1 MEEEVMPSLAP
12 DAFTSGDLLGLV
24 AVTTFLVGFST
35 VRLQSSLQEWR
46 GLTSRVVDRLLEQ
59 NAGQDLLPVPIT
71 LRHLGSSS
79 DYEFYVDE
87 VTWLSFFASL
97 ATVGISIALSFD
109 ELQNVTNWS
118 QFHLIQIIHVIIF
131 AIGLVDL
138 LCVKRLSKSELAQS
152 PSAVYRRLES
162 SVEQWLK
169 APDNTAEKSSARTD
183 VEEACRD
190 IDNLIPGWCWLSLI
204 REEVDLTH
212 KDGSQSERQNVS
224 RIRALAKRTVASDDS
239 DLYSVIGFVW
249 SSYLLDGSKG
259 SEVVRLEQLES
270 ISKFNQEL
278 LKDQNSRDSGMG
290 DLMSVLS
297 LCRVRHATAGRT
309 AANDELDQLIRRN
322 LADLLPPPQT
332 QL

>member
-1 MEEEVMPSLAP
+1 MPSLAP

-71 LRHLGSSS
+71 LRHLGSSPN
-79 DYEFYVDE
+79 YEFKVDE

-97 ATVGISIALSFD
+97 TTVGISIALSFD

-118 QFHLIQIIHVIIF
+118 QFHLIQIIHVMIF

-138 LCVKRLSKSELAQS
+138 LCVKRLSKTELAQS

-169 APDNTAEKSSARTD
+169 APNTEEKSTARRHL
-183 VEEACRD
+183 EEACRD

-204 REEVDLTH
+204 REEVNLTH
-212 KDGSQSERQNVS
+212 LDGSQSERQNIS
-224 RIRALAKRTVASDDS
+224 RVRALAKRALASDES
-239 DLYSVIGFVW
+239 DQYSVIGFVW
-249 SSYLLDGSKG
+249 SSYLLDGCMG

-270 ISKFNQEL
+270 ISKFNQEFL
-278 LKDQNSRDSGMG
+278 EDQNLQSSGMG

-297 LCRVRHATAGRT
+297 LCRVRYATAGRRVAT
-309 AANDELDQLIRRN
+309 DKLDVLIEQN
-322 LADLLPPPQT
+322 LARLLPQT
-332 QL
+332 VS